1 MADRLA
7 LLGGPRSV
15 TRDPGDIF
23 DWPIITKEDE
33 QAVLDVLRRRAM
45 SGMDVTDEFE
55 KEFAAWQGRRF
66 ALGFSTGTAA
76 LQAAMYACGVRVGDE
91 IVCQSLTYWASALQA
106 FSLGASMVFAE
117 VHPRTLCLDPAD
129 LEKRI
134 SPRTKAIMVVHYMG
148 HPADMDPVM
157 EIARRHGIRV
167 IEDVSHAQ
175 GGLYKGRKLGT
186 FGDVAAMSLMSGKSL
201 AIGEAGVLV
210 TDDRT
215 LYEHAVSLG
224 HYERF
229 GTSIESPDLKPFIG
243 LPLGGYKYRM
253 HQMSSA
259 VGRVQLRHYDERIAE
274 IDKAMNYFWDAL
286 EGTPGLIPHR
296 PPKGSGSTMG
306 GWYAAHGIYEPEA
319 LGGLSASRYCEAVR
333 AEGAEI
339 AAPGCNRPLHLH
351 PLFNDCDVYGHGK
364 PTRIAHAD
372 RDLRQRAGCLPV
384 TERMPGRIIWI
395 PWFKHFRPK
404 VIDQYIEAYRKP
416 ALAHKELLA
425 GDTGDPADVGGWH
438 FFAHR

>member
-1 MADRLA
+1 MAAQLA
-7 LLGGPRSV
+7 LFGGPRAV
-15 TRDPGDIF
+15 TRDPADIF

-33 QAVLDVLRRRAM
+33 DAVLDVLRRRAM
-45 SGMDVTDEFE
+45 SGLDVTEQFE
-55 KEFAAWQGRRF
+55 KEFAAWQGTRY
-66 ALGFSTGTAA
+66 ALGYSTGTAA
-76 LQAAMYACGVRVGDE
+76 IQAAMYACGVRVGDE
-91 IVCQSLTYWASALQA
+91 IVCQSLTYWASALQC
-106 FSLGASMVFAE
+106 FSLGASVVFAE

-134 SPRTKAIMVVHYMG
+134 SPRTKAIVVVHYMG
-148 HPADMDPVM
+148 HPADMDPIM
-157 EIARRHGIRV
+157 EIARRHGVKV

-186 FGDVAAMSLMSGKSL
+186 IGNVGAMSLMSGKSL
-201 AIGEAGVLV
+201 AVGEAGMLV
-210 TDDRT
+210 TNDRS
-215 LYEHAVSLG
+215 LYEHAVSFG

-229 GTSIESPDLKPFIG
+229 GTSIESPDLRPFIG
-243 LPLGGYKYRM
+243 LPLGGCKYRM

-259 VGRVQLRHYDERIAE
+259 VGRVQLRHYDERMAE

-296 PPKGSGSTMG
+296 PAKGSGSTMG
-306 GWYAAHGIYEPEA
+306 GWYAAHGIYDPDA

-351 PLFNDCDVYGHGK
+351 ALFNDCDVYGDGR
-364 PTRIAHAD
+364 PTRIAHAG
-372 RDLRQRAGCLPV
+372 RDLRQPPGSLPV

-395 PWFKHFRPK
+395 PWFKRFRPK
-404 VIDQYIEAYRKP
+404 VIDEYIEAYRKP
-416 ALAHKELLA
+416 ALAHNELLA
-425 GDTGDPADVGGWH
+425 GDKGDPPDVGGWH

>member
-1 MADRLA
+1 MAAQLA
-7 LLGGPRSV
+7 LFGGPRAV
-15 TRDPGDIF
+15 TRDPADIF

-33 QAVLDVLRRRAM
+33 DAVLDVLRRRAM
-45 SGMDVTDEFE
+45 SGLDVTEQFE
-55 KEFAAWQGRRF
+55 KEFAAWQGTRY
-66 ALGFSTGTAA
+66 ALGYSTGTAA
-76 LQAAMYACGVRVGDE
+76 IQAAMYACGVRVGDE
-91 IVCQSLTYWASALQA
+91 IVCQSLTYWASALQC
-106 FSLGASMVFAE
+106 FSLGASVVFAE

-134 SPRTKAIMVVHYMG
+134 SPRTKAIVVVHYMG
-148 HPADMDPVM
+148 HPADMDPIM
-157 EIARRHGIRV
+157 EIARRHGVKV

-186 FGDVAAMSLMSGKSL
+186 IGNVGAMSLMSGKSL
-201 AIGEAGVLV
+201 AVGEAGMLV
-210 TDDRT
+210 TNDRS
-215 LYEHAVSLG
+215 LYEHAVSFG

-229 GTSIESPDLKPFIG
+229 GTSIESPDLRPFIG
-243 LPLGGYKYRM
+243 LPLGGCKYRM

-259 VGRVQLRHYDERIAE
+259 VGRVQLRHYDERMAE

-296 PPKGSGSTMG
+296 PAKGSGSTMG
-306 GWYAAHGIYEPEA
+306 GWYAAHGIYDPDA

-351 PLFNDCDVYGHGK
+351 ALFNDCDVYGDGR
-364 PTRIAHAD
+364 PTRIAHAG
-372 RDLRQRAGCLPV
+372 RDLRQPPGSLPA

-395 PWFKHFRPK
+395 PWFKRFRPK
-404 VIDQYIEAYRKP
+404 VIDEYIEAYRKP
-416 ALAHKELLA
+416 ALAHNELLA
-425 GDTGDPADVGGWH
+425 GDKGDPPDVGGWH